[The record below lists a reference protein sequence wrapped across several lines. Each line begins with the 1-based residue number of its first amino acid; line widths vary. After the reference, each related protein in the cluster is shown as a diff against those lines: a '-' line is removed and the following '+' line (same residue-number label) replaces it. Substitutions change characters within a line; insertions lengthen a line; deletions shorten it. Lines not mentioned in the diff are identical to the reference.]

1 MIRRHSSR
9 LSLPWRGLVAGAV
22 GGFVASWAME
32 RFQARFSQTTADGL
46 DAAQRR
52 SGHAATWSGRSQDQ
66 TIGQPRPA
74 TVKTADVAAV
84 ATAGRRLSPSEQ
96 DVAGPLMHYGFGTA
110 AGAVYGALA
119 ETRPEL
125 TRFGGVPFGLG
136 VWATADEV
144 SVPAAGLSVAP
155 WDRPLRAHSYSML
168 SHAVYGLTT
177 EAVRKMVRSRLS

>member
-1 MIRRHSSR
+1 MRRDSSG
-9 LSLPWRGLVAGAV
+9 LFLPWQGLVAGAV
-22 GGFVASWAME
+22 GGLVASWAME
-32 RFQARFSQTTADGL
+32 RCQARLSQASGDGL

-52 SGHAATWSGRSQDQ
+52 RGRSARWSARTQDQ
-66 TIGQPRPA
+66 ASGQSRPA
-74 TVKTADVAAV
+74 TIQTAEVAAV

-96 DVAGPLMHYGFGTA
+96 DVAGPLMHYGFGIA
-110 AGAVYGALA
+110 VGAVYGALA

-136 VWATADEV
+136 VWASADEV
-144 SVPAAGLSVAP
+144 AVPALGLSAAP

-177 EAVRKMVRSRLS
+177 EAVRKVVRSRLR

>member
-1 MIRRHSSR
+1 MRPDSSG
-9 LSLPWRGLVAGAV
+9 LPLPWQGLVAGAV

-32 RFQARFSQTTADGL
+32 RFQARLSQTSGDGL

-52 SGHAATWSGRSQDQ
+52 SGHASTWSARTQDQ
-66 TIGQPRPA
+66 ASGQPRPA
-74 TVKTADVAAV
+74 TVHTADVAAT
-84 ATAGRRLSPSEQ
+84 ATAGRRLSPTEQ
-96 DVAGPLMHYGFGTA
+96 EVAGPLMHYGFGIA
-110 AGAVYGALA
+110 VGAVYGALA

-136 VWATADEV
+136 VWASADEV
-144 SVPAAGLSVAP
+144 AVPAAGLSAAP

-177 EAVRKMVRSRLS
+177 EAVRKMVRSRLR

>member
-1 MIRRHSSR
+1 MRRDSSG
-9 LSLPWRGLVAGAV
+9 LFLPWQGLVAGAV

-32 RFQARFSQTTADGL
+32 RCQARLSQAAGDGL

-52 SGHAATWSGRSQDQ
+52 SGRPARWSARTQDQ
-66 TIGQPRPA
+66 ASRQPRPA
-74 TVKTADVAAV
+74 TIQTAELAAV

-96 DVAGPLMHYGFGTA
+96 DVAGPLMHYGFGIA
-110 AGAVYGALA
+110 VGAVYGALA

-136 VWATADEV
+136 VWASADEV
-144 SVPAAGLSVAP
+144 TVPALGLSAAP

-177 EAVRKMVRSRLS
+177 EAVRKVVRSRLR

>member
-1 MIRRHSSR
+1 
-9 LSLPWRGLVAGAV
+9 
-22 GGFVASWAME
+22 ME
-32 RFQARFSQTTADGL
+32 RFQARFSQTTGDGL

-66 TIGQPRPA
+66 VSGQTSPA
-74 TVKTADVAAV
+74 TVNTAETATV
-84 ATAGRRLSPSEQ
+84 ATAGHRLTASEQ

-110 AGAVYGALA
+110 VGAVYGALA

-136 VWATADEV
+136 VWASADEV
-144 SVPAAGLSVAP
+144 AVPAAGLSVAP

-168 SHAVYGLTT
+168 SHAVYGLTA
-177 EAVRKMVRSRLS
+177 EAVRKMVRSRLR